1 MTSTISKRLEKIQD
15 IVDNIKDSELQR
27 EELEKE
33 RYKCL
38 CHGLRRFGYDEETIK
53 QAAPLIL
60 KQADERRALRFANL
74 KSGKSALNDEV
85 ML

>member
-53 QAAPLIL
+53 QAAPILI
-60 KQADERRALRFANL
+60 KQAEKERALKFANIEAMANKL
-74 KSGKSALNDEV
+74 
-85 ML
+85 